1 MMVRTIQIVGRER
14 RKRISQ
20 LTWYG
25 GGCFDSCRRVNSNV
39 GHLPFLM
46 LSRFKCVVV
55 FLFVACPLI
64 RAQSND
70 AHGLVL
76 RGKALKTWTDRS
88 RANYVDLRIDLSL
101 KFSNTGTAPIIM
113 MRPWHDGEFWQGGSM
128 LATTLQNAQS
138 NAFVFDDAA
147 WESISGDDAY
157 RKLSRDLDQR
167 EPPPTLTRVLK
178 PGESCDWQTTVT
190 LRFEAT
196 TNHRYPR
203 VPTWEEMK
211 TQPSPLWLRVS
222 FEMWPFN
229 VEYFKPNLA
238 AQLQKRWR
246 KIGWLWIG
254 YKFGRMHL
262 ARLASEPIE
271 LNWHAVLTH

>member
-1 MMVRTIQIVGRER
+1 MRGVSSNRHPYRDPLPIRMT
-14 RKRISQ
+14 
-20 LTWYG
+20 
-25 GGCFDSCRRVNSNV
+25 RRV
-39 GHLPFLM
+39 
-46 LSRFKCVVV
+46 KCVIVV
-55 FLFVACPLI
+55 LFVACSVV
-64 RAQSND
+64 RAQSD
-70 AHGLVL
+70 DTHGLVL

-88 RANYVDLRIDLSL
+88 LANYVDLRIDVALNFVNVGS
-101 KFSNTGTAPIIM
+101 APIIM
-113 MRPWHDGEFWQGGSM
+113 MRPWQDERFWHGGST
-128 LATTLQNAQS
+128 LGTTLQNSQS
-138 NAFVFDDAA
+138 HKLVYDDAA
-147 WESISGDDAY
+147 WESISGDDSY
-157 RKLSRDLDQR
+157 RRLSRDLDQR

-178 PGESCDWQTTVT
+178 PGDSWDWQTTVT
-190 LRFEAT
+190 LRFEASV
-196 TNHRYPR
+196 NHRYPR

-246 KIGWLWIG
+246 KVGWLWIG

-271 LNWHAVLTH
+271 LDWREALTH